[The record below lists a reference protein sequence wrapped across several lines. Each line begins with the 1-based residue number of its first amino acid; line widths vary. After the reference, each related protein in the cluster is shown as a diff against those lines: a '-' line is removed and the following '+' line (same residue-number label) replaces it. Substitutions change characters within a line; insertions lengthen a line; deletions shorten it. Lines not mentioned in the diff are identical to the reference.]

1 MSFNVHNITSSD
13 VDMAVRYDPST
24 SHEAWQKGAQ
34 TIDDYFSDGGLFWA
48 EPISSDG
55 EYIAGE
61 TINTNVSGDATS
73 GVGLELGG
81 KVDSD
86 TENDSAIGIA
96 TGTEIN
102 SGVHIKS
109 DNTNDSDNDNS
120 TAMDISSSTGIE
132 DDPDNLQ
139 IDPPAQ
145 EDCTPPDDCPPP
157 AKKNTRAKPK
167 KLTSTTPQLRA
178 PQISRRTTRASA
190 GADALKRAMEI
201 AKEKEEQLALPSKT
215 AFVSLKRKKEK
226 EEKVAEPSKSA
237 HDDLKGEEGGK
248 SPLRKRKQ
256 PKREAKNKKK

>member
-1 MSFNVHNITSSD
+1 MSFNVYNITSSD

-24 SHEAWQKGAQ
+24 DHDAWQKGTQ
-34 TIDDYFSDGGLFWA
+34 TIDDYFSPGGLFWA

-86 TENDSAIGIA
+86 IENDSAIGIA

-109 DNTNDSDNDNS
+109 DNTNDSDIDNS
-120 TAMDISSSTGIE
+120 TAMDTSTSTVMK

-157 AKKNTRAKPK
+157 AGKNKRAKPK
-167 KLTSTTPQLRA
+167 KTPTTPQLRA
-178 PQISRRTTRASA
+178 PQISRRTTRSSA
-190 GADALKRAMEI
+190 GANALKREMEK
-201 AKEKEEQLALPSKT
+201 AKEEKEQLALPSKT
-215 AFVSLKRKKEK
+215 AFVNLKRKKE
-226 EEKVAEPSKSA
+226 EEEMVAEPSKSA
-237 HDDLKGEEGGK
+237 LDDLKGEEGGK

-256 PKREAKNKKK
+256 PKREAKNNKK